1 MNQTHTSIALNST
14 TMSHNL
20 YGRTVKALWKK
31 LYPYYLR
38 KASISCCGQFNPKWC
53 YYQCIWLISRGRE
66 YITLITGDSSYFLS
80 WPPGRVS
87 GVFYRS
93 WIVLWSSNAQKN
105 TCYRVL
111 LNYQKV
117 SASVIQAMTMTESLF
132 VCTQYLFLNIIR
144 HLPEETRILMSAL
157 DLAEESSIT
166 TTHTIRML
174 IYLWTLGAPKMMKK
188 QQTKDDRLE
197 RDLGRW
203 RWC

>member
-93 WIVLWSSNAQKN
+93 WIVLWSSNAQKIPAIVFSL
-105 TCYRVL
+105 TTKRSQPVSYKQWRWR
-111 LNYQKV
+111 KV
-117 SASVIQAMTMTESLF
+117 CLF
-132 VCTQYLFLNIIR
+132 VISIFFLNIIR

-166 TTHTIRML
+166 TNTIRML